1 MSKSFLS
8 KMNSSVGT
16 NISKLIEAKLYK
28 NLSPILLMN
37 YYAPLIYCS
46 QKRFSLVG
54 IDRLPYFHNQP
65 QDGAQNDLHCQ
76 KHQLEHC
83 TWEEG
88 QQYLCDLG
96 LKLKRLR
103 WDIDN
108 KRLHFKFDS
117 LCTMI
122 IRPTFK
128 PSIDNFLISLICL
141 ILC

>member
-1 MSKSFLS
+1 MVMFSPYNVRN
-8 KMNSSVGT
+8 KMCMKMVNL
-16 NISKLIEAKLYK
+16 KFPLI
-28 NLSPILLMN
+28 

-46 QKRFSLVG
+46 QKRFSLVM

-65 QDGAQNDLHCQ
+65 LDGAQNDLHCQ

-83 TWEEG
+83 TWGEG

-108 KRLHFKFDS
+108 KRLHFNFDS

-122 IRPTFK
+122 IIIRPTFK
-128 PSIDNFLISLICL
+128 SSIDNLLISLICL
-141 ILC
+141 ILF